1 MVDRGNGAW
10 GCYLSHCKVL
20 EDCLLEGIESV
31 LILED
36 DVVFRPDFGVR
47 TRQFLAA
54 LPCDWQMIYFGG
66 ENIEWDK
73 GLPEPINAEVFRP
86 RNVNRTH
93 AYAIRGREMISSVLQ
108 HLKAWDKWTAR
119 HHIDHHL
126 GAFQANTNSEGLYAP
141 RRWLVDQ
148 AGGLSDVSNQ
158 RVQHRAFPDCE
169 DLVFPR
175 FDRELTVVLGPY
187 SSGTSAVS
195 AVLNALGI
203 GFMGGEPP
211 SVDKKGTKLY
221 EHYGLQFLCR
231 KIFSEPCLVTSF
243 TKIQIEKLLRAWSG
257 CRAEEARRHG
267 EGKIGAK
274 HPLLCFL
281 GNELESI
288 WPFLRIVVVDRDEE
302 EINRSLMGRNWGW
315 SVEECINATRT
326 LVDNREY
333 FLARTQS
340 PVFRINYSDLLHK
353 SQETILSLGDFCN
366 TSASPDQQKLALD
379 SIRRSEKQ

>member
-1 MVDRGNGAW
+1 MHGNLKNFFARIVTITLPSRTDRWQRFLDHFPADWPFGSPLRFPAIDGRTNAPPSWWTGGNGAW

-221 EHYGLQFLCR
+221 EH
-231 KIFSEPCLVTSF
+231 
-243 TKIQIEKLLRAWSG
+243 
-257 CRAEEARRHG
+257 
-267 EGKIGAK
+267 
-274 HPLLCFL
+274 
-281 GNELESI
+281 
-288 WPFLRIVVVDRDEE
+288 
-302 EINRSLMGRNWGW
+302 
-315 SVEECINATRT
+315 
-326 LVDNREY
+326 
-333 FLARTQS
+333 
-340 PVFRINYSDLLHK
+340 
-353 SQETILSLGDFCN
+353 
-366 TSASPDQQKLALD
+366 
-379 SIRRSEKQ
+379 